1 MMNVMILKV
10 VVMTT
15 FLMVM
20 MMMNMAKKWRVAGGG
35 LEWVGWGWR
44 RESRGGK
51 LSVNNPHCTPLHHQ
65 LYHLVNNSQQP
76 NAHCTAPPTV
86 PSS

>member
-1 MMNVMILKV
+1 MLYMQMMNVMILKV
-10 VVMTT
+10 IVMTM
-15 FLMVM
+15 FLMAM
-20 MMMNMAKKWRVAGGG
+20 MKMKMAKKWRVAGGG

-51 LSVNNPHCTPLHHQ
+51 LSVNNPTHT
-65 LYHLVNNSQQP
+65 
-76 NAHCTAPPTV
+76 TAPPTL